1 MKPEKIDNSP
11 QLFTSRLSQI
21 LNPAHELLR
30 LAQMIDWGQLEA
42 TLGECYDPEFGR
54 PGNAARLMAGLHILK
69 HTFNESD
76 ESVVARWVE
85 NPYWQYFCGYEYMQH
100 EPPIDPSSMTYWR
113 KRVGAERVESLLK
126 EVLAVAVRSGQA
138 KAKEFERVNIDTTV
152 QEKAIAFPTDARLY
166 CKMSLRLAKLAKA
179 RGIKLRQSYVRVV
192 RKLLRK
198 QAGYAHAKQYKRARA
213 ATRKLKTI
221 LGRLVRDIERK
232 RNERSRDAVHR
243 GDAQRK
249 RETPDEKLALFLE
262 RAERL
267 LAQKKDSKNKL
278 YSIDAPEVCCISKGK
293 AHKRYEFGCK
303 VSVATSSAASWV
315 VGVQALEGNPYD
327 GHTLQTAAL
336 GVERTTGRALKEIF
350 VDRGYR
356 GHDYK
361 GEAHVYIA
369 GRHVRDAG
377 PALRKRRRRRS
388 AIEPKIGHMKYDCRM
403 GRNFLK
409 YELGDKLNAL
419 LAGIGVNVRKLLAAF
434 SLSLFFF
441 RLVRRISV
449 WKQTTNAPP
458 LAA

>member
-1 MKPEKIDNSP
+1 MKPEKIDNAR

-21 LNPAHELLR
+21 LNPAHELVR
-30 LAQMIDWGQLEA
+30 LAQTIDWQQLETA
-42 TLGECYDPEFGR
+42 LAECYDPDFGR

-76 ESVVARWVE
+76 ESVVERWVE

-100 EPPIDPSSMTYWR
+100 EMPIDPSSMTYWR
-113 KRVGAERVESLLK
+113 KRVGAERVERLLK
-126 EVLAVAVRSGQA
+126 EILTAAVRSGQV
-138 KAKEFERVNIDTTV
+138 KAKEFERVNVDTTV

-166 CKMSLRLAKLAKA
+166 CKMSLRLAKLAKR

-192 RKLLRK
+192 RQLLQK
-198 QAGYAHAKQYKRARA
+198 QAGYAHAKQYGRARK

-221 LGRLVRDIERK
+221 LGRLVRDIRRK
-232 RNERSRDAVHR
+232 C
-243 GDAQRK
+243 
-249 RETPDEKLALFLE
+249 ETPDERLALFLD

-267 LAQKKDSKNKL
+267 LTQKKDSKNKL
-278 YSIDAPEVCCISKGK
+278 YSIDAPEVCCIAKGK

-303 VSVATSSAASWV
+303 VSVATSSAHSWV
-315 VGVQALEGNPYD
+315 VGVQALAGNPYD
-327 GHTLQTAAL
+327 GHTLQAAAL
-336 GVERTTGRALKEIF
+336 QVERMTGRVLKEIF

-356 GHDYK
+356 GHDYT
-361 GEAHVYIA
+361 GDAAVYIA
-369 GRHVRDAG
+369 GRHVSDAG

-409 YELGDKLNAL
+409 YELGDKINAL

-434 SLSLFFF
+434 SLSLFFV
-441 RLVRRISV
+441 RLVRRFSI
-449 WKQTTNAPP
+449 WKQVTNAPS